1 MAKKLIILQ
10 PFYNFYSQYSPTKST
25 LTVRRL
31 NYTGGTIK
39 KWTVYVSNEKFEQIM
54 SETDDRYNLG
64 FAAEYNA
71 NAAEYVLTRAG
82 WGEDEI

>member
-1 MAKKLIILQ
+1 FVPAKLPDWEQKIH
-10 PFYNFYSQYSPTKST
+10 
-25 LTVRRL
+25 LTQLFRSIGPPL
-31 NYTGGTIK
+31 
-39 KWTVYVSNEKFEQIM
+39 
-54 SETDDRYNLG
+54 YNLG

>member
-1 MAKKLIILQ
+1 QCDLRLESRTVIPSGSSGHFRSFVPAKLPDWEQKIH
-10 PFYNFYSQYSPTKST
+10 
-25 LTVRRL
+25 LTQLFRSIGPPL
-31 NYTGGTIK
+31 
-39 KWTVYVSNEKFEQIM
+39 
-54 SETDDRYNLG
+54 YNLG